1 MSLDTLMRALFSLFF
16 TEIIIENRDVHLLE
30 GDGQRVAKVH
40 FTSQPPFITNIS
52 GEMWA
57 IEKISTIKTAI
68 KFCNSKPY
76 NDYMTTMTIDHS
88 EMYKNV
94 PLKE

>member
-16 TEIIIENRDVHLLE
+16 TEVIIENRDVHLLDE
-30 GDGQRVAKVH
+30 DGQRVAKVH

-57 IEKISTIKTAI
+57 IEKIGTIKTAI
-68 KFCNSKPY
+68 KFCNSKHY
-76 NDYMTTMTIDHS
+76 YDYMSSTTIDHS
-88 EMYKNV
+88 EMDNV
-94 PLKE
+94 PIQE

>member
-1 MSLDTLMRALFSLFF
+1 MSLDTLMWALFSLFF
-16 TEIIIENRDVHLLE
+16 TEVIIENRDAHLLDS
-30 GDGQRVAKVH
+30 DGQRVAKVR
-40 FTSQPPFITNIS
+40 FTSQPPFITNVS

-57 IEKISTIKTAI
+57 IEKIGTIKTVI

-76 NDYMTTMTIDHS
+76 NDYMTTMTIDYS
-88 EMYKNV
+88 EMHKNV

>member
-1 MSLDTLMRALFSLFF
+1 MSLDTLIRALFSLFF
-16 TEIIIENRDVHLLE
+16 TEVIIENRDAHLLD

-40 FTSQPPFITNIS
+40 FTSQPPFITNVS

-57 IEKISTIKTAI
+57 IEKIGTIKTAI

-76 NDYMTTMTIDHS
+76 NEYMTTMTTNHS
-88 EMYKNV
+88 GMSENV
-94 PLKE
+94 PLEE